1 MAQVSVSIGGR
12 TYRMAC
18 DDGQEEHLMKL
29 AGDLDARISQL
40 REAFGEIGDT
50 RLTVMAA
57 IMVSDEVSELR
68 RRMRLLEQEVEGFKE
83 ARVAAVERLDS
94 AERTTAH
101 SLEKV
106 AERIER
112 LAHALNGELGE
123 KSATG

>member
-18 DDGQEEHLMKL
+18 DDGQEDHLMKL
-29 AGDLDARISQL
+29 AGDLDAKINHL

-50 RLTVMAA
+50 RLIVMAA

-68 RRMRLLEQEVEGFKE
+68 RRMRILEQEVEGFKE
-83 ARVAAVERLDS
+83 ARVAAVERLD
-94 AERTTAH
+94 ATERTTANN
-101 SLEKV
+101 LEKV

-112 LAHALNGELGE
+112 LAHALNGGLGE
-123 KSATG
+123 KSAAG

>member
-29 AGDLDARISQL
+29 AGDLDSKINQL

-50 RLTVMAA
+50 RLIVMAA
-57 IMVSDEVSELR
+57 IMVSDEVLEIR
-68 RRMRLLEQEVEGFKE
+68 RRMRLLEQEVDGFKE
-83 ARVAAVERLDS
+83 ARVAAVERLDAS
-94 AERTTAH
+94 ERTTAH

-112 LAHALNGELGE
+112 LAHALNGGLGE
-123 KSATG
+123 KSAIG